1 MYKLAVTR
9 LGVKSIF
16 VGICLGLSRGL
27 PLPFFLSF
35 AQRFRVDSSVGYG
48 LTAGALA
55 VSIRTDFFVSLSR
68 WPISRDVK

>member
-16 VGICLGLSRGL
+16 VGIWLGHRGL

-55 VSIRTDFFVSLSR
+55 VSIRTYFFVSLSR